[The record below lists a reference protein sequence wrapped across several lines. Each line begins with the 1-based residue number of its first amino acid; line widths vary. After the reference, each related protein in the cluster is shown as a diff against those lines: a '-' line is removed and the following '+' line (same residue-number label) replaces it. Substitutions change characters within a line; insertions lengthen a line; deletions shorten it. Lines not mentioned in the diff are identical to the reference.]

1 MIVDDPTLLTLKRR
15 RLSINEDPMEPSS
28 SSSQVWL
35 PFPSLLLLPYSLS
48 SFAFS
53 SPSVSNLARS
63 VTESVRVLELSS
75 LGFCLEFGSFD
86 LIDFVKKQA
95 KIAGTVEKY
104 GREIR
109 VFETSSISQRP
120 SQASSVARK
129 LKRSL

>member
-1 MIVDDPTLLTLKRR
+1 M
-15 RLSINEDPMEPSS
+15 
-28 SSSQVWL
+28 
-35 PFPSLLLLPYSLS
+35 LLLPYSLS

-86 LIDFVKKQA
+86 LIDFVKNQA
-95 KIAGTVEKY
+95 KIAGIVEKY